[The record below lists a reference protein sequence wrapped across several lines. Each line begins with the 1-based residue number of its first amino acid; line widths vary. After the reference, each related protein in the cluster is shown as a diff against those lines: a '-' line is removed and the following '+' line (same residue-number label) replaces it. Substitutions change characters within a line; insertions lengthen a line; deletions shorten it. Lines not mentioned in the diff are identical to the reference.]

1 MILVTGPTGCIGKAV
16 VERLTSSGHSVKCL
30 WHWGHE
36 HLVPRRVVITGGDVR
51 NTNSLVEAM
60 EDVDTV
66 VHLACVRRGTQQ
78 DSLDDVNIGGTR
90 NVVEAV
96 KQAGVP
102 RLITAGCL
110 GAEARSA
117 YPYLRSMGKAE
128 EIVRASGVNFTV
140 VKSAVVYGEGDWL
153 TTWLTGI
160 SNDFPFVMP
169 LPNRGET
176 KLQPIWVGDL
186 AACIERC
193 LTTRST
199 FRQVVPIGGPQ
210 SLTLAEIALLTMN
223 VTRRKRRLVRVPASL
238 TKQAASFL
246 ARCRGALTEL
256 ELEVLTYNRTTEIG
270 SVHRMFGFAPAKMQT
285 KLAFLSPGHEPP
297 PLPVRYPT
305 TSASQAQRAKP
316 SGAKRLRS

>member
-66 VHLACVRRGTQQ
+66 IHLACLRRNTS
-78 DSLDDVNIGGTR
+78 DATVEDVNVEGAR
-90 NVVEAV
+90 HVVEAV
-96 KQAGVP
+96 KKAGVP
-102 RLITAGCL
+102 RLISMGCL

-117 YPYLRSMGKAE
+117 YPYLRTMGKAE

-140 VKSAVVYGEGDWL
+140 VKSAAVYGEGDWL
-153 TTWLTGI
+153 TTWLHGI
-160 SNDFPFVMP
+160 STDFPFVMP
-169 LPNRGET
+169 LPHKGET

-186 AACIERC
+186 AACVERC
-193 LTTRST
+193 LSVRST

-210 SLTLAEIALLTMN
+210 SLTISDIAQLTLN
-223 VTRRKRRLVRVPASL
+223 ATRRKRRIVRVPGSL
-238 TKQAASFL
+238 TKQIASFL
-246 ARCRGALTEL
+246 ARCRGALNEL
-256 ELEVLTYNRTTEIG
+256 EIESLSYNRTTEIG
-270 SVHRMFGFAPAKMQT
+270 SVHRVFGFAPAKMQT
-285 KLAFLSPGHEPP
+285 KLAFLGPDRDQP
-297 PLPVRYPT
+297 PLPVRFAPQPRWPAPQPNYV
-305 TSASQAQRAKP
+305 R
-316 SGAKRLRS
+316 RLGR